1 MGALARTVSDHV
13 DGDSRT
19 CDARGALDQVPRAVS
34 VLTTNA
40 AGALHGT
47 TVDSLT
53 SVSDDPPLVLVSLRA
68 GSRMLAT
75 LELVGAFGV
84 SVLASDQ
91 EHLARRFASRRRGD
105 GGAQFAGVGYSL
117 GARAGAPLLTGG
129 VARLE
134 CRLESLTP
142 GGDHV
147 LVLGRVEAAEAGGPG
162 TVPLLRLRRTFSC
175 PGPTE

>member
-1 MGALARTVSDHV
+1 MGALARTVSDYV
-13 DGDSRT
+13 DGDTRAR
-19 CDARGALDQVPRAVS
+19 DARDALDHLPRAVS
-34 VLTTNA
+34 VLTANA

-68 GSRMLAT
+68 GSRMLAA
-75 LELVGAFGV
+75 LELAGAFGV

-105 GGAQFAGVGYSL
+105 GGAQFAGVGCSL
-117 GARAGAPLLTGG
+117 GARAGAPLLAGG

-134 CRLESLTP
+134 CRVESLTP
-142 GGDHV
+142 AGDHV

-162 TVPLLRLRRTFSC
+162 AVPLLRLRRMFSR
-175 PGPTE
+175 PAPAE